1 MKFIICKT
9 SQSYNYDVEK
19 MPIKGCK
26 KEYDKNDGWYY
37 TKEINSIEELLEL
50 SDITGEIIVTRKDVI
65 YSKPRIEIYDT
76 YRE

>member
-9 SQSYNYDVEK
+9 SESYNPEI
-19 MPIKGCK
+19 MPIEGCK
-26 KEYDKNDGWYY
+26 KEYDKNGDWYY

-50 SDITGEIIVTRKDVI
+50 SDIAGEVVVTRKDFI
-65 YSKPRIEIYDT
+65 YGKPKIEIYDT

>member
-9 SQSYNYDVEK
+9 SESYNPEI
-19 MPIKGCK
+19 MPIEGCK
-26 KEYDKNDGWYY
+26 KECDENGDWYY

-50 SDITGEIIVTRKDVI
+50 SDIAGEIIVTRK
-65 YSKPRIEIYDT
+65 SFMHGKPEIEIYDD

>member
-9 SQSYNYDVEK
+9 SESYNPEI
-19 MPIKGCK
+19 MPIEGCK
-26 KEYDKNDGWYY
+26 KEYDENGDWYY

-50 SDITGEIIVTRKDVI
+50 SDIAGEVVVTRRSFI
-65 YSKPRIEIYDT
+65 YGKPKIEIYDT

>member
-9 SQSYNYDVEK
+9 SESYNPEI
-19 MPIKGCK
+19 MPIEGCK
-26 KEYDKNDGWYY
+26 KEYDENGDWYY

-50 SDITGEIIVTRKDVI
+50 SDIAGEVVVTRKDFM
-65 YSKPRIEIYDT
+65 YSKPKIEIYDT

>member
-9 SQSYNYDVEK
+9 SESYNPEI
-19 MPIKGCK
+19 MPVKGCK
-26 KEYDKNDGWYY
+26 KEYDESGDWYY

-50 SDITGEIIVTRKDVI
+50 SDIAGKVVVTRRTFI
-65 YSKPRIEIYDT
+65 YGKPRIEIYDA